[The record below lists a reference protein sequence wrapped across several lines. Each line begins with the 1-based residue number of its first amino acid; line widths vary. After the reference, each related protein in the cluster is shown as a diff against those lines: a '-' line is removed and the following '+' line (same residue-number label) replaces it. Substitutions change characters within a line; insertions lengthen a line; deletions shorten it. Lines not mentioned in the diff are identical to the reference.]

1 LSSNLA
7 KNAKNIRERGLPFT
21 LADEFDWTT
30 AAPRPQDAMTKPDP
44 EMIDKENPEW
54 TDAMFAKA
62 RPASEVFPDLAA
74 HSEKRKRGQ
83 RGPQKKPRKVLI
95 ALRLERSTVEA
106 YKAGGRGYQTRM
118 AAVLKKHAKINS

>member
-1 LSSNLA
+1 M
-7 KNAKNIRERGLPFT
+7 KK
-21 LADEFDWTT
+21 
-30 AAPRPQDAMTKPDP
+30 KPDP

-62 RPASEVFPDLAA
+62 RLASEVLPDLAA
-74 HSEKRKRGQ
+74 HSEKRK

-95 ALRLERSTVEA
+95 ALRLEESTVEA

-118 AAVLKKHAKINS
+118 AAVLEEHAK

>member
-1 LSSNLA
+1 M
-7 KNAKNIRERGLPFT
+7 KTEMK
-21 LADEFDWTT
+21 
-30 AAPRPQDAMTKPDP
+30 KPYP

-83 RGPQKKPRKVLI
+83 RTIASEKNKP
-95 ALRLERSTVEA
+95 
-106 YKAGGRGYQTRM
+106 
-118 AAVLKKHAKINS
+118 

>member
-1 LSSNLA
+1 M
-7 KNAKNIRERGLPFT
+7 KK
-21 LADEFDWTT
+21 
-30 AAPRPQDAMTKPDP
+30 KPDP

-54 TDAMFAKA
+54 TDAMFVKA

-74 HSEKRKRGQ
+74 HSEKRKRKRGQ

-95 ALRLERSTVEA
+95 SLRLEESTVEA

-118 AAVLKKHAKINS
+118 AAVLEEHAK

>member
-1 LSSNLA
+1 M
-7 KNAKNIRERGLPFT
+7 KK
-21 LADEFDWTT
+21 
-30 AAPRPQDAMTKPDP
+30 KPDP

-83 RGPQKKPRKVLI
+83 RGPQKNR
-95 ALRLERSTVEA
+95 ARF
-106 YKAGGRGYQTRM
+106 
-118 AAVLKKHAKINS
+118 

>member
-1 LSSNLA
+1 MVSLFVHTIKIVKIDFDPA
-7 KNAKNIRERGLPFT
+7 KNAKNIR
-21 LADEFDWTT
+21 
-30 AAPRPQDAMTKPDP
+30 AMKKKPNS
-44 EMIDKENPEW
+44 EMIDGENPEW

-95 ALRLERSTVEA
+95 ALRLEESTVAA

-118 AAVLKKHAKINS
+118 AAVLEEHAK